1 MKIKFLPLCSVSLS
15 GNNLEKSLSFE
26 KMLLGSDQTNEGFQK
41 TQLNV
46 RFLCHMSDLEC
57 D

>member
-1 MKIKFLPLCSVSLS
+1 MKITFLPLCSVSLS

-26 KMLLGSDQTNEGFQK
+26 KVLLGSDQTNEGFQK